1 MAIFLEAIFGFLV
14 ARACWQFVQVRSKA
28 CGQLAIVWLLEAT
41 GLLIAL
47 AACVLPYV
55 VVGLYFLT
63 RMGK

>member
-1 MAIFLEAIFGFLV
+1 MVTFIEVMVGFIFAQAL
-14 ARACWQFVQVRSKA
+14 WQYVSHRSKA
-28 CGQLAIVWLLEAT
+28 CGQLAIVWLLETT